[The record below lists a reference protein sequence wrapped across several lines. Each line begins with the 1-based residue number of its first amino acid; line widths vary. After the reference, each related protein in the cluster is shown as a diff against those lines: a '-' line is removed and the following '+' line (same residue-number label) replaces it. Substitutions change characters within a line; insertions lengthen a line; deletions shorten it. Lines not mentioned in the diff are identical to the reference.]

1 MDYLSLEEP
10 TELRVSRAV
19 DSRGTRENPPTIKYQ
34 ESFFFKSVMLEYL
47 TGYNCILIFVGSN
60 SGCL

>member
-19 DSRGTRENPPTIKYQ
+19 DSRGTRENLPTIKYQ
-34 ESFFFKSVMLEYL
+34 ESFFLI
-47 TGYNCILIFVGSN
+47 GYVRVFDGLQLYFNFCWK
-60 SGCL
+60 

>member
-34 ESFFFKSVMLEYL
+34 ESFFLI
-47 TGYNCILIFVGSN
+47 GYVRVFDRLQLYFNFCWK
-60 SGCL
+60 